1 MRVFICVSIGI
12 IECHERI
19 YVYLGAYTLV
29 SAMSICIPAMQARGS
44 SGATM
49 RPPWPILHEPSAY
62 RRDHLAIK
70 PLRQS
75 SRKPQT
81 SVGYPQASPYP
92 RCFDKR
98 AYALS
103 LAHMHVCQ
111 TGTRHRLNWPE
122 TVTDTDMF
130 NLTE

>member
-1 MRVFICVSIGI
+1 MRVFICVSIEI
-12 IECHERI
+12 IECHEGI

-29 SAMSICIPAMQARGS
+29 LAVSICIPAMQARGS

-92 RCFDKR
+92 HCLTNVHMRLARRIYAYVR
-98 AYALS
+98 A
-103 LAHMHVCQ
+103 
-111 TGTRHRLNWPE
+111 GTRRGLNWPE